1 MRDKM
6 IKKHPVQRMMEEAR
20 RGVAPRE
27 HDYRHEKS
35 LIIAFQNGNE
45 EAGFELIKL
54 YQDVFSVIIN
64 KPADAPFNGGRMKK
78 LWDGAPTY
86 SDYEDMYQ
94 EIITQFLEM
103 VMEFNTSGKAPFAHK
118 VRKTLHQRFFNR
130 YFSEFIEKRDF
141 EKNYDDEINLLA
153 YSEDEE
159 EQEESKKRPDEHK
172 ELYDALDKLTK
183 RQKEILLMSALKG
196 WDSTIIASE
205 LGISN
210 SSVRSHLQIAK
221 RKVKENYL
229 KGAV

>member
-1 MRDKM
+1 
-6 IKKHPVQRMMEEAR
+6 MMEEAR
-20 RGVAPRE
+20 GGIAPRE

-45 EAGFELIKL
+45 EAGFELVKL

-64 KPADAPFNGGRMKK
+64 KPADAPFNGGRMRK

-86 SDYEDMYQ
+86 YDYEDMYQ
-94 EIITQFLEM
+94 EIIAQFLEM
-103 VMEFNTSGKAPFAHK
+103 VMEFNTSGKAPFVHK

-130 YFSEFIEKRDF
+130 YFSEFIEKRDY
-141 EKNYDDEINLLA
+141 EKQYDDEIDIL
-153 YSEDEE
+153 SIPCEE
-159 EQEESKKRPDEHK
+159 KEESEEKKRPEEHK

-183 RQKEILLMSALKG
+183 RQKEILIMSALKG
-196 WDSTIIASE
+196 WDSSVIASE

-221 RKVKENYL
+221 RKVKEQITE
-229 KGAV
+229 GAV